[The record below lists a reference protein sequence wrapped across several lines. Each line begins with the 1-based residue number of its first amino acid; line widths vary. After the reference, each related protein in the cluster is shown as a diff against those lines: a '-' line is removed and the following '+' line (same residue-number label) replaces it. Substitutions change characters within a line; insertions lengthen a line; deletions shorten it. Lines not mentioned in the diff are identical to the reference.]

1 MAHDNLLREKEIELR
16 IVEDSIMRQHED
28 NLQDLVQHQEFLLE
42 SMDENIKMTSQMKLK
57 REQ

>member
-1 MAHDNLLREKEIELR
+1 MAHDNLLRETEIELR

>member
-1 MAHDNLLREKEIELR
+1 MTHDNLLREKEIELR